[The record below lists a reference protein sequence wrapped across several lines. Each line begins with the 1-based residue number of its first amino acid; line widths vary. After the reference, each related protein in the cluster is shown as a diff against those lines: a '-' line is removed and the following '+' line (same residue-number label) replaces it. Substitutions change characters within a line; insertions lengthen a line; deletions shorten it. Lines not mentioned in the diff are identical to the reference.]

1 MVSDKCVYICRKRQ
15 THFYTN
21 DTYINTLLL
30 LIRCLLPRHKRLF
43 QNVIYKLRKIIHV
56 HNTKIYT
63 SEIRNFSWKKVT
75 YTNKDNLDN
84 KMLKQ
89 ARILNIH
96 NSDRKNNVDNRTSI
110 FRQSSRNM
118 NGKKVNLTKTLQGNS
133 HTCAFILFSECQML
147 TKI

>member
-1 MVSDKCVYICRKRQ
+1 M
-15 THFYTN
+15 
-21 DTYINTLLL
+21 
-30 LIRCLLPRHKRLF
+30 PRHKRFL

-96 NSDRKNNVDNRTSI
+96 NSDRKNKVDIRPST

-118 NGKKVNLTKTLQGNS
+118 NGQKRTLLKLYKVIAIPVL
-133 HTCAFILFSECQML
+133 LFCSPSAKC
-147 TKI
+147 